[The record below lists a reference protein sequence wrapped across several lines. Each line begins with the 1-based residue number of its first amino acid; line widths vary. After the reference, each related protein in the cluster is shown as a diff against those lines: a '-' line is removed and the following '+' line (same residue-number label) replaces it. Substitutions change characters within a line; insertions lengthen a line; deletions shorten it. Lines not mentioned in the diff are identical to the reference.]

1 MNPNSKSNQ
10 AEDPR
15 ELRAQLPRRRMLG
28 GLAVAGVATTLIAA
42 CDDNSG
48 GGSTGGGGDLN
59 TDNKV
64 KGATEATKAANKK
77 VLDTLPFN
85 DRSDFE
91 DAKRGLLERPE
102 TLTIK
107 NANGDVIWDLEQY
120 KTYIADDLPAPDTVN
135 PSLWRNAQLCM
146 EYGLFEV
153 VPDKIYQ
160 VRGYD
165 LSNVTFVK
173 GDTGWIVVDT
183 AISPETA
190 KAALDLANQKLGA
203 RPIVAVIH
211 SHSHVDHYGGV
222 RGIVNQADVDSGKV
236 KIIAPQAFVEDAV
249 SENVIAGN
257 AMSRR
262 AVYMYGAL
270 LPRNAEGGVNGGLG
284 MTVSAGV
291 PTLIIPTDIIST
303 TGTKMTI
310 DGVDMEFQMTPGT
323 EAPTEMNTFF
333 PQFKAMWMAE
343 NTTNTMH
350 NLLTLRGAQ
359 VRDARIWAK
368 FLDDTIR
375 VYGPNTEVKFQ
386 SHHWPM
392 WGHDKIIDYWMRQ
405 RDMYKYMHDQSVRM
419 MNQGLVGSE
428 IAEEIAFPPEI
439 NNFWPDRGY
448 YGTLKHNS
456 RAVYQRYMG
465 WYDGNPS
472 DLDDLPPAEA
482 AKKYVEY
489 MGGEDAILDKA
500 QKDFDNGN
508 YRWTAM
514 VLKHVV
520 FANPDSVNGKNLLAD
535 SYEQLGYQAESGPW
549 RSVYLQGAY
558 ELRNGVP
565 TAGQTDTASPDT
577 IEAMPPEMMF
587 DYLGVRLNGP
597 KAAGKNIKLNVT
609 FDDLKQDYTLFV
621 ENGVLNYAP
630 GKIGD
635 ANASLTLS
643 KATMNE
649 IQMGKLKL
657 DDGINQNKV
666 KVDGNRDSVSEFIGL
681 MDTFPFWFNI
691 VTP

>member
-1 MNPNSKSNQ
+1 METTKGINGQFS
-10 AEDPR
+10 
-15 ELRAQLPRRRMLG
+15 RRTALG
-28 GLAVAGVATTLIAA
+28 RLGIAGVGAAAASSWLAA
-42 CDDNSG
+42 CNTDAG
-48 GGSTGGGGDLN
+48 GGSGGSGDGGALT
-59 TDNKV
+59 TDSTV
-64 KGATEATKAANKK
+64 KGATEATKAANQK

-85 DRSDFE
+85 DRADFE
-91 DAKRGLLERPE
+91 DAKRGLLSRPD

-107 NANGDVIWDLEQY
+107 DADGNVVWDLEEY
-120 KTYIADDLPAPDTVN
+120 KTYIADDKPSPDTVN

-146 EYGLFEV
+146 EHGLFEV
-153 VPDKIYQ
+153 VPDRIYQ

-165 LSNVTFVK
+165 LSNVTFVR
-173 GDTGWIVVDT
+173 GDTGWIVIDT

-190 KAALDLANQKLGA
+190 KAALDLTNQQLGE
-203 RPIVAVIH
+203 RPVVAVVH

-222 RGIVNQADVDSGKV
+222 RGIVSQADVDSGKV
-236 KIIAPQAFVEDAV
+236 KVIAPQAFVEDAV

-257 AMSRR
+257 AMGRR

-270 LPRNAEGGVNGGLG
+270 LPRNPQGGVNGGLG
-284 MTVSAGV
+284 MTVSTGL

-303 TGTKMTI
+303 TGTRMTV

-323 EAPTEMNTFF
+323 EAPTEMNTYF

-359 VRDARIWAK
+359 VRDALKWAS
-368 FLDDTIR
+368 FLDETIR
-375 VYGPNTEVKFQ
+375 TYGPNTEVKFQ

-392 WGHDKIIDYWMRQ
+392 WGNEKVIDYWKRQ
-405 RDMYKYMHDQSVRM
+405 RDMYKYMHDQSVRL
-419 MNQGLVGSE
+419 MNQGYVGSE
-428 IAEEIAFPPEI
+428 IAEEIELPPEL

-472 DLDDLPPAEA
+472 DLDDLPPADA
-482 AKKYVEY
+482 ATKYVEY
-489 MGGEDAILDKA
+489 MGGEEAILEKA
-500 QKDFDNGN
+500 QNDFDNGN

-514 VLKHVV
+514 VLKQVV
-520 FANPDSVNGKNLLAD
+520 FANPDSVHGKNLLAD
-535 SYEQLGYQAESGPW
+535 SYEQMGYQAESGPW

-565 TAGQTDTASPDT
+565 TAGGTDTASPDT
-577 IEAMPPEMMF
+577 IRAMPPEMLF

-597 KAAGKNIKLNVT
+597 KAAGKNITLNINFT
-609 FDDLKQDYTLFV
+609 DLQKEYGLTV
-621 ENGVLNYAP
+621 ENAVLNYAAVP
-630 GKIGD
+630 IPN
-635 ANASLTLS
+635 ANVSLTLD
-643 KATMNE
+643 KAT
-649 IQMGKLKL
+649 L
-657 DDGINQNKV
+657 DDVQLGTITMDDAIAANRV
-666 KVDGNRDSVSEFIGL
+666 TVDGNRDSFNEF
-681 MDTFPFWFNI
+681 MDLLDTPPFWFNI